1 MGSNQKKKSSYAR
14 YVLFVSVGSFGA
26 TVSLAAMAEFLL
38 RKGEALWLLI
48 GFLFLVVAANVLFDI
63 VGTAATAAS
72 PVPFNAMAARR
83 VFGAREALELVK
95 NADRVANFAN
105 DVVGDIMGTLSGAL
119 GIALVLQLATGLA
132 GERISWLETL
142 VTAIIASLTVAGKAI
157 GKRLAVTR
165 SEEVVLLAGKL
176 MAGVK
181 CVLGRKT
188 GKGRGGGWACLRV
201 SIRRKTS
208 KP

>member
-1 MGSNQKKKSSYAR
+1 MGSNRKKKSSYAR
-14 YVLFVSVGSFGA
+14 YVLLVSIGSFGA
-26 TVSLAAMAEFLL
+26 TVSLAAIAEFLL
-38 RKGEALWLLI
+38 RKGEALWLLT
-48 GFLFLVVAANVLFDI
+48 GFLFLVVAVNVLFDV

-72 PVPFNAMAARR
+72 PAPFNAMAARK

-105 DVVGDIMGTLSGAL
+105 DVVGDIMGTLAGAL
-119 GIALVLQLATGLA
+119 GIALVLRLAAGLA
-132 GERISWLETL
+132 GERVSWLETL
-142 VTAIIASLTVAGKAI
+142 VTATIASLTVVGKAV

-176 MAGVK
+176 VAGVK

-188 GKGRGGGWACLRV
+188 GKGRGGGWVCLRV
-201 SIRRKTS
+201 SMRRKTS